1 MPTAKITNGF
11 DYADLRA
18 TSYLPFVGG
27 HTALIVWPKDSTIS
41 AGGRQPIALAT
52 VDDKLLVRYSD
63 FLELR
68 QRGNGALVWGRE
80 VHFGTD
86 LQAAAAGVI
95 TRSFSGFYQTISYDS
110 RVFEGY
116 FLPFLGERTHLNWV
130 LPDTNETRYAYCSAP
145 VPVHGPTGTP
155 IEAAAV
161 YARYLPEEERLLW
174 FFERTGAPRGARMTG
189 DGSTVCLGTLNFID
203 IFPANADSTTKF
215 ASLPVENLHAVAFNH
230 EDKILAIDEQEGK
243 MRLRCLDLSGAEKWA
258 VILKSIGE
266 VPQPPVSAPG
276 SRCWIVVG
284 NTIYHFVEN
293 NLIWEY
299 SVPAEGQVF
308 MTACADNSLL
318 IACGASFTIL
328 SEHGQPVVNRMYA
341 GKFTCRPLVDD
352 QGRIFLGGTQGL
364 LCIR

>member
-1 MPTAKITNGF
+1 MPTPNIHNGY
-11 DYADLRA
+11 DYSDLRA
-18 TSYLPFVGG
+18 TSFLPFVAGQTG
-27 HTALIVWPKDSTIS
+27 LIVWPKDSVVS

-52 VDDKLLVRYSD
+52 IDDKLLVRYSD

-68 QRGNGALVWGRE
+68 QRGNGALIWGRE

-86 LQAAAAGVI
+86 LQAAQSGVI
-95 TRSFSGFYQTISYDS
+95 TRSYSGFYQTISYDS

-145 VPVHGPTGTP
+145 VPVHGPSGTP
-155 IEAAAV
+155 IEAAGV

-215 ASLPVENLHAVAFNH
+215 ASLPVENLHAVAINH
-230 EDKILAIDEQEGK
+230 EDKILAIDEFEGQ
-243 MRLRCLDLSGAEKWA
+243 MRLRCLGRDGAEIWA
-258 VILKSIGE
+258 NILKSIGA
-266 VPQPPVSAPG
+266 VSQPPISAPG
-276 SRCWIVVG
+276 ARCWITVG
-284 NTIYHFVEN
+284 STIYHYVEN
-293 NLIWEY
+293 KLIWEY
-299 SVPAEGQVF
+299 SVPAEDKLFV
-308 MTACADNSLL
+308 TACADNSLL
-318 IACGASFTIL
+318 IACGSLFTIL
-328 SEHGQPVVNRMYA
+328 SEQGLPVLNRVFA

-352 QGRIFLGGTQGL
+352 QGRIFLGGSQGL